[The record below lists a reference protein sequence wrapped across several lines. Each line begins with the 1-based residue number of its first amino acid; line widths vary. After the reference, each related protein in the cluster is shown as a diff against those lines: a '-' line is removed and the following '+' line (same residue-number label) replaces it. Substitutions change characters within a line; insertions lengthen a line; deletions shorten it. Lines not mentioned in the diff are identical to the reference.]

1 MDSGVFPHGDPRQL
15 TRLAEQL
22 EQLAPFLRRA
32 DSRHLALERAAKLRA
47 ETVLMRAASPA
58 PASWTINARPGEAQP
73 WT

>member
-22 EQLAPFLRRA
+22 EQLAPFLSRA
-32 DSRHLALERAAKLRA
+32 DSRMLALERAAKLRA
-47 ETVLMRAASPA
+47 ETLMIQASRTM
-58 PASWTINARPGEAQP
+58 PASWTTNARLGEGRL